1 MTPMHAPAVRMVLN
15 TEVWVLCRILH
26 IVGYVHMHAHSACTQ
41 CTHMH
46 ATHKHRAWVAVSRVR
61 YHTSGHVAVTARRTT
76 TVQVS
81 RKPHAA
87 WAAVVVSMAVT
98 QKTLSANRHSSSG
111 IQQQLHLPSSQQMLH
126 GLVSTE
132 HSEVPGPLTNMNPV
146 RHGNWS
152 IQNCSEPGEIWGL
165 VSLQSFL
172 ENWTKLQSHRIL
184 TYGPPPHL
192 STDSVKRMTQC
203 APTCQIG
210 LLLCCW
216 EAHGSRG
223 MTRLSSHQHH
233 VCRRNP
239 GASRAFHCAVGGTLP
254 GWWPHGCTHHP
265 GHHHASVGN
274 CLCTSI
280 WKEISNGHFEILPY
294 SEQSDTA

>member
-1 MTPMHAPAVRMVLN
+1 
-15 TEVWVLCRILH
+15 
-26 IVGYVHMHAHSACTQ
+26 
-41 CTHMH
+41 MH
-46 ATHKHRAWVAVSRVR
+46 ATHKHRARVTVSRVQ
-61 YHTSGHVAVTARRTT
+61 YHTSGHVAVTTWGTT

-87 WAAVVVSMAVT
+87 WATVVVSMAVT
-98 QKTLSANRHSSSG
+98 QKTLSANRRSSAG

-126 GLVSTE
+126 GLVSTD
-132 HSEVPGPLTNMNPV
+132 HSKVPRPLTNMNPV

-152 IQNCSEPGEIWGL
+152 MQNCSEPGEIWGL
-165 VSLQSFL
+165 VFLQSFH
-172 ENWTKLQSHRIL
+172 ENWTKIYKISQNPDIL
-184 TYGPPPHL
+184 APQRPPPPPPIL
-192 STDSVKRMTQC
+192 ALKRMSQC

-223 MTRLSSHQHH
+223 MIRLSSHQHH
-233 VCRRNP
+233 ACHMNP
-239 GASRAFHCAVGGTLP
+239 GASHACHCVVGGTLP
-254 GWWPHGCTHHP
+254 GWWLLGCTHHP

-280 WKEISNGHFEILPY
+280 WKEICNGHFEILPY